1 MVLKVGVAA
10 PHKRREDST
19 VQYLNAPCLTAAINT
34 AVWWLCRHLWSM
46 YQDDLVPSFRRQTFT
61 LIQTTN
67 STWICPIRPETSSL
81 NGAEGQ
87 FHFWEMAASFRYA
100 PWICIWESESD
111 QVISLPAAA
120 STATHSHGAA
130 SNGSSI
136 FSDRPRC
143 LWGEHKLA
151 RNIPLS
157 LAT

>member
-1 MVLKVGVAA
+1 MIMSPSLIDVS
-10 PHKRREDST
+10 RRFSAVIPTPNIYSHSDNK
-19 VQYLNAPCLTAAINT
+19 QYLDLSNPTKNKFSK
-34 AVWWLCRHLWSM
+34 WWCR
-46 YQDDLVPSFRRQTFT
+46 DA
-61 LIQTTN
+61 
-67 STWICPIRPETSSL
+67 
-81 NGAEGQ
+81 AEGQ

-136 FSDRPRC
+136 FSDWARC
-143 LWGEHKLA
+143 LWGEHKLV